1 MQAYPEGVLSD
12 KFKFNKKRVRTLSGN
27 DGFLAR
33 EAKGVVYYMHRDQR
47 VQDNW
52 ALIYAQRLAYQVS
65 PLPQFYSVD
74 FLLTGIRVK
83 KKHNQVLH
91 LLFLTMSWDI
101 RAWPSIP
108 DGVYL
113 VSLEFRKQ
121 HMKQVEG
128 P

>member
-52 ALIYAQRLAYQVS
+52 ALIYAQRLAYQVW
-65 PLPQFYSVD
+65 PLHIS
-74 FLLTGIRVK
+74 I
-83 KKHNQVLH
+83 
-91 LLFLTMSWDI
+91 LFC
-101 RAWPSIP
+101 
-108 DGVYL
+108 
-113 VSLEFRKQ
+113 
-121 HMKQVEG
+121 
-128 P
+128 

>member
-1 MQAYPEGVLSD
+1 MSFLPFSLCVFQADRLQAYPEGVLSD

-65 PLPQFYSVD
+65 PPSQFYSVD
-74 FLLTGIRVK
+74 FSPSRISVK
-83 KKHNQVLH
+83 KVH
-91 LLFLTMSWDI
+91 F
-101 RAWPSIP
+101 
-108 DGVYL
+108 
-113 VSLEFRKQ
+113 
-121 HMKQVEG
+121 
-128 P
+128 